1 MFRHMFNEERQG
13 CGRRHMHDGHGRGRM
28 GRHFGRRH
36 GGGGRMLE
44 QGELRLLLLKLV
56 ADQPRHG
63 YELIKAIEE
72 ATGGA
77 YSPSPGVIYP
87 TLTLLEEMGL
97 ASVTAEGG
105 KKQYAATSDGL
116 AELEASKPQVDAIFA
131 RFQGGEEG
139 ASVAPL
145 LRAMHNLKLAL
156 RLRLH
161 GGPLGEQRIREIAAA
176 IDAAARE
183 VER

>member
-1 MFRHMFNEERQG
+1 MFRHMFRQERRG
-13 CGRRHMHDGHGRGRM
+13 CGERHMRGGP

-44 QGELRLLLLKLV
+44 QGELRLLLLKLI
-56 ADQPRHG
+56 ADTPRHG

-72 ATGGA
+72 ATGGG

-97 ASVTAEGG
+97 ATMTAEGG
-105 KKQYAATSDGL
+105 KKQYAATPEGL
-116 AELEASKPQVDAIFA
+116 AELAQNEAQVTAIFG
-131 RFQGGEEG
+131 RFQGGGEG
-139 ASVAPL
+139 ASAAPL

-161 GGPLGEQRIREIAAA
+161 GGPLSEERIREIAAA
-176 IDAAARE
+176 IDAAAHE
-183 VER
+183 AER